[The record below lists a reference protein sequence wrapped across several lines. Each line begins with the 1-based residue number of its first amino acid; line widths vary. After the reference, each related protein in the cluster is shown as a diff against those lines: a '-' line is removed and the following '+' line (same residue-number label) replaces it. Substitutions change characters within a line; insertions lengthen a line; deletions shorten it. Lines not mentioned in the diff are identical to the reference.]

1 MRVGRGMKMV
11 RDKKGFTGLEA
22 AIVLIAFVTVAAIFS
37 YVMLGAGFF
46 TAQKGKQS
54 VDVGVKQASSSLEL
68 DGQYIYLKANKTG
81 SDGDVGK
88 IYFYV
93 TLSAGGTPI
102 DLEQTVLAL
111 RYKDYYMQLPY
122 GTMYGG
128 DINTTESKI
137 NFTSISINKTT
148 LDSATSDYENVGN
161 ASIIVSIT
169 TDNVAVIN
177 VTATNVDVY
186 GMKSGDTFT
195 GYILADVTGDINGT
209 SITGKFYIALS
220 GTVDEQWLN
229 ITSLT
234 DGKLYDIVDNN
245 KEELGALAYN
255 LKNSSAGL
263 SLKKDASDN
272 YAFPNGT
279 SYYAVKF
286 SSGKFGYLLWWY
298 TGVVYIDTPTYDNLL
313 EKNEKYEILINTS
326 AIKEGKSLSTLPE
339 TNDYLTIELKPSIG
353 SPLIINKQ
361 VPPSL
366 TMLTWV

>member
-1 MRVGRGMKMV
+1 MYRRIGELL

-22 AIVLIAFVTVAAIFS
+22 AIVLIAFVTVAAVFS

-122 GTMYGG
+122 GTMHGG
-128 DINTTESKI
+128 DINKTESKI
-137 NFTSISINKTT
+137 TFTSISINRTK
-148 LDSATSDYENVGN
+148 LNNSTSEMTDVGTAN
-161 ASIIVSIT
+161 ITVNIT
-169 TDNVAVIN
+169 TDNVAVVN

-220 GTVDEQWLN
+220 GTVNGNYLN
-229 ITSLT
+229 ITTLT
-234 DGKLYDIVDNN
+234 DGKLYDIVDND
-245 KEELGALAYN
+245 KEELGALAFN
-255 LKNSSAGL
+255 LENSTADL
-263 SLKKDASDN
+263 SLQYKDTTGNYEASN
-272 YAFPNGT
+272 EVVY
-279 SYYAVKF
+279 F
-286 SSGKFGYLLWWY
+286 SSGKFGYMSWWY
-298 TGVVYIDTPTYDNLL
+298 TGVVHIDTPTYDNLL
-313 EKNEKYEILINTS
+313 EKNEKYEILINTT
-326 AIKEGKSLSTLPE
+326 AIKKVKDLSTLPE

-361 VPPSL
+361 IPPSL
-366 TMLTWV
+366 TKLTWV